1 MNSVTPYPWFFVTE
15 VGESEACPVVLREEF
30 VTFSKSASA
39 LRGVVFLVRKRSV
52 RRKVRF
58 ADGRCTTRFDQFSI
72 LC

>member
-39 LRGVVFLVRKRSV
+39 LRGVVFLVRKTFCSAQSALLGWAMR
-52 RRKVRF
+52 
-58 ADGRCTTRFDQFSI
+58 GT
-72 LC
+72 L